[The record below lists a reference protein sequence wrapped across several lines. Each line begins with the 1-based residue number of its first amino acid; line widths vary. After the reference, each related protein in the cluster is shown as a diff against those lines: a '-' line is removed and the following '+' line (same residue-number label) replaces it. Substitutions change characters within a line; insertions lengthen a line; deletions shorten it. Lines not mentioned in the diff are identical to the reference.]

1 MKTKIILIS
10 FLIVSLGVFAQNKK
24 KNFYSFEVKSI
35 DGKKFDLSSL
45 KGKKVLV
52 VNTASKC
59 GLTPQYKELEE
70 LFKTYGGPR
79 FTIIAFPAN
88 NFLSQEPGSN
98 EEIKAFCEKNY
109 GVSFQMME
117 KISVKGE
124 DIHPLY
130 KWLTSKKENGFLDAD
145 VQWNFQKFMI
155 DENGNLVGMLS
166 PKESPMSEKIID
178 WIKNGKIK

>member
-1 MKTKIILIS
+1 MKTKII
-10 FLIVSLGVFAQNKK
+10 FVSLLIISLGLFAQGKK
-24 KNFYSFEVKSI
+24 KNLYSFEVRTI
-35 DGKKFDLSSL
+35 DGKNFNLSSL

-70 LFKTYGGPR
+70 LYKTYGGER
-79 FTIIAFPAN
+79 FTIIGFPAN
-88 NFLSQEPGSN
+88 NFLSQEPGTN

-117 KISVKGE
+117 KISVKGN
-124 DIHPLY
+124 DINPLY
-130 KWLTSKKENGFLDAD
+130 KWLTSKTENGVMDAD

-155 DENGNLVGMLS
+155 DENGNLVDMVA
-166 PKESPMSEKIID
+166 PKESPMSDKIIN
-178 WIKNGKIK
+178 WIKTAK

>member
-1 MKTKIILIS
+1 MKTKIIFVSLLI
-10 FLIVSLGVFAQNKK
+10 ISLGVFAQGKK
-24 KNFYSFEVKSI
+24 KNLYSFEVRTI
-35 DGKKFDLSSL
+35 DGKNFNLSSL

-70 LFKTYGGPR
+70 LYKTYGGER
-79 FTIIAFPAN
+79 FTIIGFPAN
-88 NFLSQEPGSN
+88 NFLSQEPGTN

-117 KISVKGE
+117 KISVKGN
-124 DIHPLY
+124 DINPLY
-130 KWLTSKKENGFLDAD
+130 KWLTSETENGIMDAD

-155 DENGNLVGMLS
+155 DENGNLVDMVA
-166 PKESPMSEKIID
+166 PKESPMCDKIIN
-178 WIKNGKIK
+178 WIKTAK